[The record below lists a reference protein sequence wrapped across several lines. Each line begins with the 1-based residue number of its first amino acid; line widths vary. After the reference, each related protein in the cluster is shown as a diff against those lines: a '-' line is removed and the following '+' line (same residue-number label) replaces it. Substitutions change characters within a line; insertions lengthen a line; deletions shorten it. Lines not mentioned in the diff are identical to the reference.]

1 MSSREIEDPVLGI
14 LGEMGTEATINFQQ
28 ELLAETPAETDQDHI
43 VTLVSNDPKI
53 PDRNAAIRDGS
64 DSPLPRLQINA
75 ITLEESGA
83 DVIAMPC
90 NTAHYYYDDLKS
102 NIEADFI
109 NMIQTASTTL
119 EQNGVERVGLLATKT
134 VLDVGIY
141 DSYFANS
148 SVDLVAPEDRSRLME
163 AIYAVK
169 RGDHRE
175 ATQTLS
181 PVIEY
186 FEHRDCEALLIG
198 CSDLSVL
205 SIESELTEYD
215 PITLLA
221 RESVEQLNEREVFS
235 R

>member
-14 LGEMGTEATINFQQ
+14 LGGMGPEATINFQQ
-28 ELLAETPAETDQDHI
+28 ELLAETPAEIDQDHI

-53 PDRNAAIRDGS
+53 PDRNAAILDGS
-64 DSPLPRLQINA
+64 ESPLPRLQINA
-75 ITLEESGA
+75 KTLEEAGA

-90 NTAHYYYDDLKS
+90 NTAHYYYGD
-102 NIEADFI
+102 IEDSIDAEFI
-109 NMIQTASTTL
+109 NMIQTASNTL
-119 EQNGVERVGLLATKT
+119 EQNGVERAGLLATKT

-148 SVDLVAPEDRSRLME
+148 PVDIVAPKDKSRLME

-175 ATQTLS
+175 ATQTLI

-186 FEHRDCEALLIG
+186 LERHGCEALLVG

-221 RESVEQLNEREVFS
+221 RESIERVNEEE
-235 R
+235 